1 MKVLFITNAIVH
13 YREPLYRELGLRMDL
28 SIAHHGK
35 PVECDTYRQIPLK
48 TTHYGPVERFVFQEP
63 VDLNDFDVVVIWQHV
78 MLWNLYKSLYLSPR
92 KKYKIV
98 VFGIGVSASYD
109 KHFDRD
115 WKMGYLMRKIVQKAD
130 ASIFYD
136 QYPAIKYASYGINPN
151 KLFVVNNTV
160 VAGNGKCASSR
171 ERSYFLFVGTLYRQ
185 KGLGMLIEA
194 YERLCLQGVDLP
206 LLKLVGD
213 GPDFQELKELIT
225 AKGLSAY
232 IQLLGSITQPDK
244 LADLFS
250 SAIACVSPLQAGLT
264 VQNAFAFG
272 VPFITKTY
280 PISGGEFTSI
290 IEDVT
295 GFYFDGTSD
304 DLAKTLNRV
313 LQHPNLDEIYQNC
326 FEWYNRF
333 RSPKIWVNTFER
345 AVTFAHNQV
354 H

>member
-28 SIAHHGK
+28 AIAHHGK
-35 PVECDTYRQIPLK
+35 RVVCDTYKQIQLTTQKIGPL
-48 TTHYGPVERFVFQEP
+48 ERFIFESP
-63 VDLNDFDVVVIWQHV
+63 IDLNDYDVVVIWQHV
-78 MLWNLYKSLYLSPR
+78 MLWNLYKSLYLSPF

-130 ASIFYD
+130 ASLFYD

-160 VAGNGKCASSR
+160 VAGNGKCTSR
-171 ERSYFLFVGTLYRQ
+171 QERSYFLFVGTLYKQ
-185 KGLGMLIEA
+185 KGLGVLIEA
-194 YERLCLQGVDLP
+194 YEQLQIRRGNIPV
-206 LLKLVGD
+206 LKLVGD
-213 GPDFQELKELIT
+213 GPDFREIEDLIL
-225 AKGLSAY
+225 AKGLSSN
-232 IQLLGSITQPDK
+232 IEMLGAITDSDK
-244 LADLFS
+244 LSELFS
-250 SAIACVSPLQAGLT
+250 SAIACVSPFQAGLT

-272 VPFITKTY
+272 VPFITKSY

-295 GFYFDGTSD
+295 GFYFNGTSD
-304 DLAKTLNRV
+304 DLANALGRV
-313 LQHPNLDEIYQNC
+313 LDHPNLDEIYQNC

-333 RSPKIWVNTFER
+333 RNPKTWINTFER
-345 AVTFAHNQV
+345 AVSFAYNRAH
-354 H
+354 

>member
-1 MKVLFITNAIVH
+1 MKVLFITNGIVH

-35 PVECDTYRQIPLK
+35 PVDCDTYRQIPLK
-48 TTHYGPVERFVFQEP
+48 TTHYGPVERFIFQEP
-63 VDLNDFDVVVIWQHV
+63 IDLNDYDVVVIWQHV
-78 MLWNLYKSLYLSPR
+78 MLWNLYRSLYLSPR

-109 KHFDRD
+109 KQFDRD

-130 ASIFYD
+130 ASLFYD
-136 QYPAIKYASYGINPN
+136 QYPAIKYASYGINPD

-160 VAGNGKCASSR
+160 VAGNGRFTSR
-171 ERSYFLFVGTLYRQ
+171 HEREYFLFVGTLYKQ
-185 KGLGMLIEA
+185 KGLGVLIEA
-194 YERLCLQGVDLP
+194 YEKLQAQRVHAP
-206 LLKLVGD
+206 ILKLVGD
-213 GPDFQELKELIT
+213 GPDYKELEELIS
-225 AKGLSAY
+225 AKGLSPK
-232 IQLLGSITQPDK
+232 IEMLGAITESDK
-244 LADLFS
+244 LAELFS
-250 SAIACVSPLQAGLT
+250 SAIACISPLQAGLT

-295 GFYFDGTSD
+295 GFYFNGTSN
-304 DLAKTLNRV
+304 DLANVLNRV
-313 LQHPNLDEIYQNC
+313 LDHPNIDEIYKNC
-326 FEWYNRF
+326 FVWYNRF
-333 RSPKIWVNTFER
+333 RNPETWINTFER
-345 AVTFAHNQV
+345 AVSFAYNQL

>member
-13 YREPLYRELGLRMDL
+13 YREPLYRELGLRMDF

-35 PVECDTYRQIPLK
+35 QVDCDTYIQIPLK
-48 TTHYGPVERFVFQEP
+48 TKHYGPVERFIFQEP
-63 VDLNDFDVVVIWQHV
+63 IDLNDYDVIVIWQHV
-78 MLWNLYKSLYLSPR
+78 MLWNLYKSLYFSPN

-130 ASIFYD
+130 ACIFYD
-136 QYPAIKYASYGINPN
+136 QYPAIKYASYGIDPN

-160 VAGNGKCASSR
+160 VAGNGICTSR
-171 ERSYFLFVGTLYRQ
+171 QERAHFLFVGTLYRQ
-185 KGLGMLIEA
+185 KGLEMLIEA
-194 YERLCLQGVDLP
+194 YDLLNKQGVELP

-213 GPDFQELKELIT
+213 GPDYQELKELIEI
-225 AKGLSAY
+225 KGLTPY
-232 IQLLGSITQPDK
+232 IVMLGSITQSDK
-244 LADLFS
+244 LAELFS

-295 GFYFDGTSD
+295 GFNFDGTSD
-304 DLAKTLNRV
+304 DLAKTINRV
-313 LQHPNLDEIYQNC
+313 LHHPNLDEIYQNC

-345 AVTFAHNQV
+345 AVRFAYNQAL
-354 H
+354 